1 MKKADR
7 KELKL
12 KESKRINKLVDEAYD
27 EWQKKKAVQNFIF
40 QFLINKETSSDRAEK
55 LARILHGNYGISSK

>member
-40 QFLINKETSSDRAEK
+40 QFLINKETPSDRAEK